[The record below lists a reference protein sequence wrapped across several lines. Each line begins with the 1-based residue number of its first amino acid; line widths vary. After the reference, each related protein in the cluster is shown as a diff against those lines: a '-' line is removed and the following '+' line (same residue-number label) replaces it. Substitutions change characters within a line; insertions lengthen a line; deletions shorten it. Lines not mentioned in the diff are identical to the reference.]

1 MSRVNK
7 DSDLIDIM
15 LNKYV
20 NHYPSLLKIKVYFNE
35 PTEFDFW
42 EVIPSDIEKE
52 IKNLDSLK
60 KGTFKRVH
68 LIENVKVY
76 A

>member
-20 NHYPSLLKIKVYFNE
+20 NHYPSLLKIKVCFNE
-35 PTEFDFW
+35 PTEFDFR
-42 EVIPSDIEKE
+42 EVIPNNTEKE